1 MPSMIVTW
9 LVFAAVLIFSI
20 LLLGL
25 IILHFF
31 LIYNNLTTYQFMVS
45 KKNAQVIPRPKI

>member
-1 MPSMIVTW
+1 MLSMVINWIV
-9 LVFAAVLIFSI
+9 FSAVLIFSL

-31 LIYNNLTTYQFMVS
+31 LIYRDITTYEYMIS
-45 KKNAQVIPRPKI
+45 RKNAQIIPKPQK